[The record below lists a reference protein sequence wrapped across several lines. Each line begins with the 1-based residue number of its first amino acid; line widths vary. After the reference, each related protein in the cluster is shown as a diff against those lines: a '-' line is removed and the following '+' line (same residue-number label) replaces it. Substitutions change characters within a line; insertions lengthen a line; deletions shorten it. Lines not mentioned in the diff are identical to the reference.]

1 MKEQNSPSSHK
12 SITGSNFSRRQ
23 FLTVAGASALAL
35 PLLKPWQAFGQATA
49 TPDPNSPN
57 PWIMRGCNGITSDID
72 CNSNPDDPVQGYV
85 NNNIPITGVRHYC
98 ATGSIPPKWPTVP
111 VTSPVIPNIGDVSM
125 CVSIYPNHDQL
136 LNGGYD
142 SDLNTFLND
151 FKTSGGANGGRAML
165 STWHE
170 TSNYPKCTDDPVHCS
185 TGSNP
190 TRGKLDGTGL
200 QLTGPR
206 IQAMQTYVYN
216 FVKNYFNQN
225 GGTAPA
231 VGAIDIGG
239 FYDRAKA
246 FMAPGLDFYGID
258 LYQGLEADGV
268 ARLNE
273 WDYWVR
279 EQGYGAPGAT
289 VSVTECNCS
298 DDSLRAAY
306 FSKAANWVAHQTN
319 KGARSFLTFWNG
331 SGGLGGPFF
340 SYSSNCFPGDYA
352 GEAHANTINCLKDI
366 GNQDYGTFGT

>member
-190 TRGKLDGTGL
+190 TSLD
-200 QLTGPR
+200 
-206 IQAMQTYVYN
+206 
-216 FVKNYFNQN
+216 
-225 GGTAPA
+225 
-231 VGAIDIGG
+231 
-239 FYDRAKA
+239 
-246 FMAPGLDFYGID
+246 
-258 LYQGLEADGV
+258 
-268 ARLNE
+268 
-273 WDYWVR
+273 
-279 EQGYGAPGAT
+279 
-289 VSVTECNCS
+289 
-298 DDSLRAAY
+298 
-306 FSKAANWVAHQTN
+306 
-319 KGARSFLTFWNG
+319 
-331 SGGLGGPFF
+331 
-340 SYSSNCFPGDYA
+340 YSRN
-352 GEAHANTINCLKDI
+352 L
-366 GNQDYGTFGT
+366 